1 MLDLLKLLC
10 GLAYNSILSFIPYC
24 TGDTPKLQEV
34 FKELLDLATLW
45 KTIGT
50 LLGLESQLLERIKSD
65 EEGAHDRLQKML
77 SEWLKQ
83 ADPPPTWKDITDAVE
98 RVDATKA
105 QEIRKHFIDTILHT

>member
-1 MLDLLKLLC
+1 MF
-10 GLAYNSILSFIPYC
+10 N
-24 TGDTPKLQEV
+24 
-34 FKELLDLATLW
+34 ELLDLASHW

-50 LLGLESQLLERIKSD
+50 LLGLESQLLEKIKSD

-83 ADPPPTWKDITDAVE
+83 ADPPPTWKNITEAVE

-105 QEIRKHFIDTILHT
+105 QEIRKHFTESETLTIV

>member
-1 MLDLLKLLC
+1 MFD
-10 GLAYNSILSFIPYC
+10 
-24 TGDTPKLQEV
+24 
-34 FKELLDLATLW
+34 ELLDLASHW

-50 LLGLESQLLERIKSD
+50 LLGLESRLLEKIKSD

-83 ADPPPTWKDITDAVE
+83 ADPPPTWKNITEAVE

-105 QEIRKHFIDTILHT
+105 QVIRKHFTEYETLTIV

>member
-1 MLDLLKLLC
+1 MCLTV
-10 GLAYNSILSFIPYC
+10 ILF
-24 TGDTPKLQEV
+24 TAGDTPKLKDV
-34 FKELLDLATLW
+34 FNELLDLASHW

-50 LLGLESQLLERIKSD
+50 LLGLESRLLDKIKSD

-98 RVDATKA
+98 RVDTTKA
-105 QEIRKHFIDTILHT
+105 QEIRNNIIKYTMSL